1 MENTKLMQQQAG
13 KKNNA
18 MLAGSIFAAAVF
30 LGSAFMFQSN
40 ETVGVLGMIASGVII
55 GISALFRKK

>member
-1 MENTKLMQQQAG
+1 MQQQSN
-13 KKNNA
+13 KKGNA

-30 LGSAFMFQSN
+30 LGSAFMFQTN

-55 GISALFRKK
+55 GISAIFRKR